1 MRWLLIASVHYL
13 RSDTAFL
20 RSDTAFLRHLAT
32 AVILCPCVISLKNPE
47 PAVSYIL
54 KPGARSYCIEHNT
67 LQLSVAAVQSLRDR
81 ETRSLGTGR
90 TV

>member
-1 MRWLLIASVHYL
+1 MSWLLNIASVHY
-13 RSDTAFL
+13 L

-47 PAVSYIL
+47 PAVSYIHSNL
-54 KPGARSYCIEHNT
+54 E
-67 LQLSVAAVQSLRDR
+67 LDL
-81 ETRSLGTGR
+81 

>member
-1 MRWLLIASVHYL
+1 MSWLLNIASVHY
-13 RSDTAFL
+13 L

-32 AVILCPCVISLKNPE
+32 AVIRTLCPCVISLKNPE
-47 PAVSYIL
+47 PAVSYTL

>member
-1 MRWLLIASVHYL
+1 MRWLLIASVHY
-13 RSDTAFL
+13 L

-32 AVILCPCVISLKNPE
+32 AVILCPCVIFLKNPE
-47 PAVSYIL
+47 PAVSYTL
-54 KPGARSYCIEHNT
+54 KPGAGSYCIVHNT

-81 ETRSLGTGR
+81 ETRSPGTGR

>member
-1 MRWLLIASVHYL
+1 MRWLLIASVHY
-13 RSDTAFL
+13 L

-47 PAVSYIL
+47 PAVSHTL
-54 KPGARSYCIEHNT
+54 KPGSYCIVHNT

-90 TV
+90 SV